1 MHQPD
6 RQACTG
12 KAQCRKERSVTVITT
27 IVGNVGKDAVY
38 KEGQSGKGFVS
49 FSVGASVGWGDKKET
64 LWFDV
69 TKWNSSPK
77 LAEMVLKGT
86 KITVIGELSTR
97 EHNGKTYL
105 QINAQT
111 VDPQSR
117 SGAGSD
123 SQPQQPTTAGYADD
137 LDDSVPFVS
146 ATPTLEME
154 IF

>member
-6 RQACTG
+6 RKACTG

-69 TKWNSSPK
+69 TKWNSSFK

-105 QINAQT
+105 RINAQT

-137 LDDSVPFVS
+137 LDDVPFAS
-146 ATPTLEME
+146 ADMRFEQE
-154 IF
+154 VF

>member
-1 MHQPD
+1 M
-6 RQACTG
+6 
-12 KAQCRKERSVTVITT
+12 TVITT

-49 FSVGASVGWGDKKET
+49 FSVGASVGWGEKKET

-69 TKWNSSPK
+69 TKWNASPK

-105 QINAQT
+105 QINAQA
-111 VDPQSR
+111 VDPQGRS

-123 SQPQQPTTAGYADD
+123 SQPQERQTAGYASD
-137 LDDSVPFVS
+137 LDDDVPFVS
-146 ATPTLEME
+146 ADIRFEGKV
-154 IF
+154 F

>member
-1 MHQPD
+1 M
-6 RQACTG
+6 
-12 KAQCRKERSVTVITT
+12 TVITT

-49 FSVGASVGWGDKKET
+49 FSVGATVGWGDKKET

-117 SGAGSD
+117 SGGAPQGDGWEQPLGNERSVGGVESSRAASHLAGSQ
-123 SQPQQPTTAGYADD
+123 SYAQDAD
-137 LDDSVPFVS
+137 LDDSVPF
-146 ATPTLEME
+146 
-154 IF
+154 

>member
-1 MHQPD
+1 MHQPY
-6 RQACTG
+6 RSTETR

-117 SGAGSD
+117 SGGA
-123 SQPQQPTTAGYADD
+123 PQPTTSDDSFNMDDSD
-137 LDDSVPFVS
+137 LDDSVPF
-146 ATPTLEME
+146 
-154 IF
+154 

>member
-1 MHQPD
+1 M
-6 RQACTG
+6 
-12 KAQCRKERSVTVITT
+12 TVITT

-49 FSVGASVGWGDKKET
+49 FSVGASVGWGEKKET

-69 TKWNSSPK
+69 TKWNARPK

-86 KITVIGELSTR
+86 KITVVGELSTR

-117 SGAGSD
+117 SGGAAQQAEPLADHHDSWDSD
-123 SQPQQPTTAGYADD
+123 
-137 LDDSVPFVS
+137 VPF
-146 ATPTLEME
+146 
-154 IF
+154 

>member
-1 MHQPD
+1 
-6 RQACTG
+6 
-12 KAQCRKERSVTVITT
+12 
-27 IVGNVGKDAVY
+27 
-38 KEGQSGKGFVS
+38 
-49 FSVGASVGWGDKKET
+49 
-64 LWFDV
+64 
-69 TKWNSSPK
+69 
-77 LAEMVLKGT
+77 MVLKGT

-137 LDDSVPFVS
+137 LDDVPFAS
-146 ATPTLEME
+146 ADMRFERE

>member
-1 MHQPD
+1 M
-6 RQACTG
+6 
-12 KAQCRKERSVTVITT
+12 TVITT

-117 SGAGSD
+117 SGGV
-123 SQPQQPTTAGYADD
+123 PQPTTSGDSFNMDDSD
-137 LDDSVPFVS
+137 LDDSVPF
-146 ATPTLEME
+146 
-154 IF
+154 

>member
-1 MHQPD
+1 M
-6 RQACTG
+6 
-12 KAQCRKERSVTVITT
+12 TVITT

-49 FSVGASVGWGDKKET
+49 FSVGASVGWGEKKET

-69 TKWNSSPK
+69 TKWNASPK

-86 KITVIGELSTR
+86 KITVVGELSTR

-117 SGAGSD
+117 SGGAGSD
-123 SQPQQPTTAGYADD
+123 SQPQDRRKADFGHD
-137 LDDSVPFVS
+137 FLDDDVPFAS
-146 ATPTLEME
+146 ADMHFERE
-154 IF
+154 VF

>member
-1 MHQPD
+1 M
-6 RQACTG
+6 
-12 KAQCRKERSVTVITT
+12 TVITT

-49 FSVGASVGWGDKKET
+49 FSVGASVGWGEKKET

-69 TKWNSSPK
+69 TKWNARPK
-77 LAEMVLKGT
+77 LAEIVLKGT
-86 KITVIGELSTR
+86 KITVVGELSTR

-117 SGAGSD
+117 SGGAA
-123 SQPQQPTTAGYADD
+123 PQEASVAADD
-137 LDDSVPFVS
+137 DDWLNDTPF
-146 ATPTLEME
+146 
-154 IF
+154 

>member
-1 MHQPD
+1 
-6 RQACTG
+6 
-12 KAQCRKERSVTVITT
+12 VTVITT

-123 SQPQQPTTAGYADD
+123 SQPQQISVGGGSGDGFGYGTD
-137 LDDSVPFVS
+137 LDDDVPF
-146 ATPTLEME
+146 
-154 IF
+154 

>member
-1 MHQPD
+1 M
-6 RQACTG
+6 
-12 KAQCRKERSVTVITT
+12 TVITT

-117 SGAGSD
+117 SGGA
-123 SQPQQPTTAGYADD
+123 PQPTTSDDSFNMDDSD
-137 LDDSVPFVS
+137 LDDSVPF
-146 ATPTLEME
+146 
-154 IF
+154 

>member
-1 MHQPD
+1 
-6 RQACTG
+6 
-12 KAQCRKERSVTVITT
+12 VTVITT

-49 FSVGASVGWGDKKET
+49 FSFGASVGWGEKKET

-69 TKWNSSPK
+69 TKWNARPK
-77 LAEMVLKGT
+77 LAEIVLKGT
-86 KITVIGELSTR
+86 KITVVGELSTR

-117 SGAGSD
+117 SGGAA
-123 SQPQQPTTAGYADD
+123 PQEASVAADD
-137 LDDSVPFVS
+137 DWLNDTPF
-146 ATPTLEME
+146 
-154 IF
+154 